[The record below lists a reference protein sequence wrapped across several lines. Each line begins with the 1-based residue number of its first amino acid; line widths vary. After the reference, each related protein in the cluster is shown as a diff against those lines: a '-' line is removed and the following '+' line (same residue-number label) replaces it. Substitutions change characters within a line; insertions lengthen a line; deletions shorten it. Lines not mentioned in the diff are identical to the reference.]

1 MLDTWNEQLVAQGK
15 EPMDPTQMY
24 QPRGVPDEQVRVRVD
39 CTGVAM
45 RKLAAV
51 REHVT
56 QRQQAAERI
65 GSEAQELQALAFETH
80 VVAWP
85 DTEPGSMVMTDV
97 FEDLD
102 VG

>member
-1 MLDTWNEQLVAQGK
+1 MH
-15 EPMDPTQMY
+15 
-24 QPRGVPDEQVRVRVD
+24 VRVD

-56 QRQQAAERI
+56 QQDAAIESI
-65 GSEAQELQALAFETH
+65 GGEAEQLRALAFETH
-80 VVAWP
+80 AIAWP
-85 DTEPGSMVMTDV
+85 PVEPGARVLTDV

-102 VG
+102 TV